1 MASTNELAFASLVD
15 WRVHFDPQG
24 GRIKS
29 DTPPSRFTTLATCLS
44 GKNIGFH
51 YVWTVAYPL
60 P

>member
-1 MASTNELAFASLVD
+1 MKLAFASLVD

-29 DTPPSRFTTLATCLS
+29 DTPPSRFTTLTACTVPQ
-44 GKNIGFH
+44 NIGFH